1 MQGSTMINFS
11 KLKKWLTIEET
22 AKSLSMD
29 FDDDVSIGD
38 VYQVCLEGHLQLS
51 IRFSAPETAIKY
63 KYICNIDD
71 VESHKKQLID
81 SQTVMLRLSLDK
93 QIGTKQYPYVH
104 ELFAEYEKA
113 LGKEDEETAFELF
126 LSKLPV
132 CEFTSSALFLP
143 NGKVY
148 ARDEE
153 CRVGGIFKL
162 AMYGNEKLDIDFLL
176 CQEKGMETPDLIDID
191 GFFALDEKGDLYSVQ
206 ATRYKENESGISMP
220 WHYPSGGINDFQ
232 AANFVCSQD
241 DLIDFRKYIQGLNH
255 RDSNP
260 ENSSTRN
267 SMLII
272 IAGLCSKA
280 GIDPKKRGVSSEI
293 VREIEALGV
302 SIDSETVKKY
312 LDGLPDLIARKQK
325 TAI

>member
-93 QIGTKQYPYVH
+93 QFGTKQYPYVH

-132 CEFTSSALFLP
+132 CE
-143 NGKVY
+143 
-148 ARDEE
+148 
-153 CRVGGIFKL
+153 
-162 AMYGNEKLDIDFLL
+162 
-176 CQEKGMETPDLIDID
+176 
-191 GFFALDEKGDLYSVQ
+191 LYSVQ